1 MLGWIYAD
9 HRTQGPHSRERLEL
23 QSSNAGKRN
32 KVEPFWMQGE

>member
-1 MLGWIYAD
+1 MLGWIYAG

-32 KVEPFWMQGE
+32 KVEALWMQGE